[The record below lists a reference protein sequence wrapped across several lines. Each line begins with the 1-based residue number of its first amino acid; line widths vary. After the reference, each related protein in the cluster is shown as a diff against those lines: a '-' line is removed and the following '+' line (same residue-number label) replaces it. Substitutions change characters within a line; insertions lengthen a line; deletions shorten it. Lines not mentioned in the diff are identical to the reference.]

1 MKLIA
6 EHEIGNVNLIREGID
21 EKTGEKTIFMEGIFA
36 QAEKKNRNKRIY
48 PKKVLE
54 GAMEKYIEEY
64 VKKSRAL
71 VELNHPKE
79 VAPNPERACIL
90 IQDLKWKDNDV
101 YGKAKVLSTPMGE
114 IVKSLIKDGVQ
125 LGVSTRGVGSLSEKN
140 GQTLVESDYTI
151 SAIDVVSNP
160 SGIDCWVNGV
170 LENVEYYYDKGVL
183 CECSAEEYLLHKKK
197 GTIVQI
203 EEDFNNFLKNLVL

>member
-21 EKTGEKTIFMEGIFA
+21 EKTGEKTLFMEGIFA

-71 VELNHPKE
+71 GELNHPKE

-114 IVKSLIKDGVQ
+114 LVKTLIKDGVQ

-170 LENVEYYYDKGVL
+170 LENVEYYYDNGVL
-183 CECSAEEYLLHKKK
+183 CECTAEEYLLHKKK
-197 GTIVQI
+197 GSIIQI
-203 EEDFNNFLKNLVL
+203 EEDFNKFLANLVL

>member
-21 EKTGEKTIFMEGIFA
+21 EKTGEKTLFMEGIFA

-54 GAMEKYIEEY
+54 GAMEKYIEDY

-71 VELNHPKE
+71 GELNHPKE

-114 IVKSLIKDGVQ
+114 LVKTLIKDGVQ

-197 GTIVQI
+197 GSIIQI
-203 EEDFNNFLKNLVL
+203 EEDFNKFLANLVL

>member
-6 EHEIGNVNLIREGID
+6 EHEIGNVGRIIESLD
-21 EKTGEKTIFMEGIFA
+21 ENGQKSLFMEGIFA
-36 QAEKKNRNKRIY
+36 QAEKKNRNKRVY

-64 VKKSRAL
+64 VKQNRAL
-71 VELNHPKE
+71 GELNHPKE

-90 IQDLKWKDNDV
+90 IKELNWKGNDV
-101 YGKAKVLSTPMGE
+101 VGKAKVLSTPTGE
-114 IVKSLIKDGVQ
+114 LVKALIRDGVQ

-140 GQTLVESDYTI
+140 GESIVESDYTI

-170 LENVEYYYDKGVL
+170 LENVEFYYDKGVL
-183 CECSAEEYLLHKKK
+183 CECTAEEYLSHKKK
-197 GTIVQI
+197 GSIIQI
-203 EEDFNNFLKNLVL
+203 QEDFENFLKNLVI

>member
-6 EHEIGNVNLIREGID
+6 EHEIGNVGRIIESID
-21 EKTGEKTIFMEGIFA
+21 ENGQKSLFMEGIFA
-36 QAEKKNRNKRIY
+36 QAEKKNRNKRVY

-54 GAMEKYIEEY
+54 SAMEKYIEDY
-64 VKKSRAL
+64 VSKNRAL
-71 VELNHPKE
+71 GELNHPKE

-90 IQDLKWKDNDV
+90 IKELNWKGNDV
-101 YGKAKVLSTPMGE
+101 VGKAKVLSTPTGE
-114 IVKSLIKDGVQ
+114 LVKSLIKDGVQ
-125 LGVSTRGVGSLSEKN
+125 LGVSTRGIGSLSEKN
-140 GQTLVESDYTI
+140 GETIVESDYTI

-183 CECSAEEYLLHKKK
+183 CECTAEEYISHKKK
-197 GTIVQI
+197 GSIIQI
-203 EEDFNNFLKNLVL
+203 QEDFENFLKNLVI

>member
-1 MKLIA
+1 MIKA
-6 EHEIGNVNLIREGID
+6 EDKHTLYQLNISCTSGIHLDRRFISIDRKYVNAGMAYCLTTTYGNFYIKDKNNQYL
-21 EKTGEKTIFMEGIFA
+21 TG
-36 QAEKKNRNKRIY
+36 NC
-48 PKKVLE
+48 
-54 GAMEKYIEEY
+54 
-64 VKKSRAL
+64 
-71 VELNHPKE
+71 

-114 IVKSLIKDGVQ
+114 LVKTLIKDGVQ

-183 CECSAEEYLLHKKK
+183 CECTAEEYLLHKKK
-197 GTIVQI
+197 GSIIQI
-203 EEDFNNFLKNLVL
+203 EEDFNKFLANLVL

>member
-1 MKLIA
+1 MG
-6 EHEIGNVNLIREGID
+6 EI
-21 EKTGEKTIFMEGIFA
+21 
-36 QAEKKNRNKRIY
+36 
-48 PKKVLE
+48 
-54 GAMEKYIEEY
+54 
-64 VKKSRAL
+64 
-71 VELNHPKE
+71 NHPKE

-114 IVKSLIKDGVQ
+114 LVKTLIKDGVQ

-197 GTIVQI
+197 GSIIQI
-203 EEDFNNFLKNLVL
+203 EEDFNKFLANLVL

>member
-71 VELNHPKE
+71 GELNHPKE

>member
-6 EHEIGNVNLIREGID
+6 EHEIGNVGRIVESID
-21 EKTGEKTIFMEGIFA
+21 ENGQKTLSMEGIFA

-54 GAMEKYIEEY
+54 DAINKYIEDY
-64 VKKSRAL
+64 VSKNRAL
-71 VELNHPKE
+71 GELNHPASY
-79 VAPNPERACIL
+79 APNPERACIL
-90 IQDLKWKDNDV
+90 IKELTWKGNDV
-101 YGKAKVLSTPMGE
+101 LGKAKILSTPCGE
-114 IVKSLIKDGVQ
+114 LVKSLINDGVQ
-125 LGVSTRGVGSLSEKN
+125 LGVSTRGMGSLKEKN
-140 GQTLVESDYTI
+140 GDTIVENDYTI

-183 CECSAEEYLLHKKK
+183 CECTIEEYLKHKRN

-203 EEDFNNFLKNLVL
+203 KEDFDTFLKNLVI

>member
-6 EHEIGNVNLIREGID
+6 EHEMGNVNLIREGLD
-21 EKTGEKTIFMEGIFA
+21 ESTGKKTLFIEGVFA

-54 GAMEKYIEEY
+54 SAIEKYIEEY
-64 VKKSRAL
+64 VAKNRAL
-71 VELNHPKE
+71 GELNHPKE

-90 IQDLKWKDNDV
+90 IQSLDWKNNDV

-114 IVKSLIKDGVQ
+114 IVKSLINDGVQ
-125 LGVSTRGVGSLSEKN
+125 LGISTRGVGSIKEQN
-140 GQTLVESDYTI
+140 GQTLVESDYSI

-160 SGIDCWVNGV
+160 SGIDCFVNGI
-170 LENVEYYYDKGVL
+170 LENIEFYYDKGVL
-183 CECSAEEYLLHKKK
+183 CECTAEEYLTHKKK
-197 GTIVQI
+197 GSIIQI
-203 EEDFNNFLKNLVL
+203 EEDFHNFLNNLVL

>member
-6 EHEIGNVNLIREGID
+6 EHEIGNVGRIIESID
-21 EKTGEKTIFMEGIFA
+21 EDGQKSLFMEGIFA

-64 VKKSRAL
+64 VKQNRAL
-71 VELNHPKE
+71 GELNHPKE

-90 IQDLKWKDNDV
+90 IKELNWKGNDV
-101 YGKAKVLSTPMGE
+101 IGKAKVLSTPTGE
-114 IVKSLIKDGVQ
+114 LVKSLIKDGVQ

-140 GQTLVESDYTI
+140 GDSIVESDYTI

-183 CECSAEEYLLHKKK
+183 CECTAEEYLLHKKK
-197 GTIVQI
+197 GSIIQI
-203 EEDFNNFLKNLVL
+203 QEDFESFLKNLVI